1 MQEIRFEAIEGTIF
15 TESFLSDHHGA
26 DKTVKDFFDFVS
38 SIIQQLVGC
47 YIAND
52 ALLFRNSLY
61 VIVGWRD
68 KQLSMIVIQ
77 ELVVLCGSGIVSMS
91 ELAGVSILESWTGLA
106 EMYEE
111 GLEDRKQVLG

>member
-15 TESFLSDHHGA
+15 TESFLSDHLGP
-26 DKTVKDFFDFVS
+26 DKTVEDFFDFVS

-47 YIAND
+47 YTSHQRR
-52 ALLFRNSLY
+52 FVSRNSLY

-77 ELVVLCGSGIVSMS
+77 ELVVLCGSGIVS
-91 ELAGVSILESWTGLA
+91 
-106 EMYEE
+106 
-111 GLEDRKQVLG
+111 QCQN